1 MKKIYISPSNQEKNL
16 YAVGNTNEAVQ
27 CNKIGN
33 ALAAALERCGFETMV
48 NGKDNLSV
56 RCKESDKWGANLHL
70 PIHTNAHNGMVKGTR
85 LFCYDKT
92 GAGHKAC
99 MSVIAALAPI
109 TPGES
114 DSVTV
119 HHFYEVK
126 HPKAPTVYVEVGF
139 HDNKEEAAWIIEHTE
154 DIAEAI
160 CRGLCAHYGVD
171 YVAPGDNQPEPEQET
186 VKPEEPEEL
195 YRVQVG
201 AFAKREYAQAL
212 LDKLQAA
219 GFDGFIT

>member
-1 MKKIYISPSNQEKNL
+1 MKKIYVSPSNQTANR
-16 YAVGNTNEAVQ
+16 YAVGDTNEAVQ
-27 CNKIGN
+27 CNKIGT
-33 ALAAALERCGFETMV
+33 ALAAALERCGFQTLL
-48 NGKDNLSV
+48 NGTDKMAK
-56 RCKESDKWGANLHL
+56 RCAESDKWGADLHL
-70 PIHTNAHNGMVKGTR
+70 PIHTNAHNGNVKGTR

-92 GAGHKAC
+92 GEGHKAC
-99 MSVIAALAPI
+99 MSVMAALAPI

-139 HDNKEEAAWIIEHTE
+139 HDNKEEAAWIIDHTE

-160 CRGLCAHYGVD
+160 CRGLCTHYGVE
-171 YVAPGDNQPEPEQET
+171 YVSPNAQEQET
-186 VKPEEPEEL
+186 VKPEKL

-201 AFAKREYAQAL
+201 AFKNKDYAVEML
-212 LDKLQAA
+212 KNLKIA
-219 GFDGFIT
+219 GFDGYITEKEK